1 MTGYVVT
8 RWYRAPEVILNWMH
22 YTQTGQ
28 YLFGKV
34 LIELTHS
41 VNQARP
47 WFWSEWE
54 IGGGHYNLIT
64 KIFLVDKL
72 QTIIWGYGFGLVCR
86 ILVFFVCLSG
96 FVYFLRLTESSNMV
110 GNKPAAQTCALY
122 WLIFLQRCADYNSNS
137 RGNGKRGQ
145 FNAGIEVFESMQK
158 ILTTCMCLLVRNWFC
173 LIPDYLLFANQ
184 KAW

>member
-28 YLFGKV
+28 HLFGKV

-41 VNQARP
+41 LNQASM
-47 WFWSEWE
+47 WCWSEWE

-64 KIFLVDKL
+64 KIFLVYKL
-72 QTIIWGYGFGLVCR
+72 QTIIWSCGFGLVCR
-86 ILVFFVCLSG
+86 ILVYFCLFVWFCIFSKTHRKFQHGWKQACCTNLCSALTNLSAKMC
-96 FVYFLRLTESSNMV
+96 YYSSN
-110 GNKPAAQTCALY
+110 
-122 WLIFLQRCADYNSNS
+122 R